1 MNRHLHNTLS
11 ALSASGALLVL
22 GLIAA
27 APLVPPDPGAA
38 QPEPV
43 AGAPATQS
51 GRAVASTTE
60 TSAVAMLAS
69 AIDQAATHNIDA
81 ASPSSTRGTQRQRRQ
96 TLVMPYLSFLPR
108 G

>member
-27 APLVPPDPGAA
+27 APLVPMDTSLA
-38 QPEPV
+38 QPELV
-43 AGAPATQS
+43 AAAPASQS
-51 GRAVASTTE
+51 GRATGLASEAST
-60 TSAVAMLAS
+60 VAMLAN

-81 ASPSSTRGTQRQRRQ
+81 ATPSPARGTQRQRRQ

>member
-38 QPEPV
+38 QPELV

-51 GRAVASTTE
+51 GRAMTSATE
-60 TSAVAMLAS
+60 TSAVAMLAN
-69 AIDQAATHNIDA
+69 AVDQATTHNIDA
-81 ASPSSTRGTQRQRRQ
+81 ASSNAARSTQRQHRQ